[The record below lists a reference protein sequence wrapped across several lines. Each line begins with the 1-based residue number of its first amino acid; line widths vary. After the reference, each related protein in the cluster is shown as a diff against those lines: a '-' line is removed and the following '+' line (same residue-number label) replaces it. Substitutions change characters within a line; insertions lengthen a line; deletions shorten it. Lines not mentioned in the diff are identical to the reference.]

1 MSDLLTPRDVG
12 ADLDLLTRANWF
24 EGFRAILEA
33 YSDDRF
39 VDREASVPIAW
50 CYLHNAVR
58 DHHIETERCDVP
70 RSLLVRLD
78 AAIGDTDEL
87 AITNQYRSSTE
98 GGPGKFTEDAAA
110 IEGTDD

>member
-1 MSDLLTPRDVG
+1 MADRVLPSREMIDTRFTWGHVDLWNDEERAAVNDV
-12 ADLDLLTRANWF
+12 LD
-24 EGFRAILEA
+24 A
-33 YSDDRF
+33 YVSGRL

-78 AAIGDTDEL
+78 AALPDWEV
-87 AITNQYRSSTE
+87 
-98 GGPGKFTEDAAA
+98 
-110 IEGTDD
+110 